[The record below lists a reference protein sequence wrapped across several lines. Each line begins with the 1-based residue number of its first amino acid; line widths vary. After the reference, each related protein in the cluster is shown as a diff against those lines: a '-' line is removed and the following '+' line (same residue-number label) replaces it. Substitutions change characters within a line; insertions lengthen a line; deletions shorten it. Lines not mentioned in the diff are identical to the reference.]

1 MPKQVNKS
9 FQLTVSDL
17 STSTRLDLF
26 LSKKYNQY
34 SRSQWSEHISAGKI
48 KVNGK
53 VVKPSARINNNDMI
67 TGDLPITANSNKLTS
82 PEVTPEII
90 YKDKDV
96 IVINKPAGLLSH
108 ALSNKNADSVAGAF
122 NSEVDDDD
130 PLRSGIVHR
139 LDKQTSGIMILA
151 RNATAKKFLQEQFKA
166 RKVKK
171 TYIALVHGH
180 LQNDA
185 ARLELPITRSSN
197 NPQKMIISKQGK
209 PAISEY
215 HTIKKYK
222 DYTLISIKIMTG
234 RTHQIRVQMAYIGN
248 PVAGD
253 MLYSN
258 KKSLIDIIRQFLHSS
273 ELTIELPSGTIKTF
287 RAPLPDDLE
296 DILKELA

>member
-258 KKSLIDIIRQFLHSS
+258 KKSLKGINRQFLHSS

>member
-122 NSEVDDDD
+122 KSEVDDDD

>member
-122 NSEVDDDD
+122 KSEVDDDD

-258 KKSLIDIIRQFLHSS
+258 KKSLIGINRQFLHSS

>member
-1 MPKQVNKS
+1 MSNQINKS

-34 SRSQWSEHISAGKI
+34 SRSQWSEQISNYKI

-53 VVKPSARINNNDMI
+53 VVKPSTKINNHDVI
-67 TGDLPITANSNKLTS
+67 TGGLPVAISSNKLTA
-82 PEVTPEII
+82 PDITPDII
-90 YKDKDV
+90 FKNKDV

-122 NSEVDDDD
+122 KSEVDDDD

-151 RNATAKKFLQEQFKA
+151 RNPTTKKFLQEQFKA

-258 KKSLIDIIRQFLHSS
+258 KKSLKGINRQFLHSS

>member
-122 NSEVDDDD
+122 KSEVDDDD

-258 KKSLIDIIRQFLHSS
+258 KKSLKGINRQFLHSS

>member
-1 MPKQVNKS
+1 MSNQINKS

-34 SRSQWSEHISAGKI
+34 SRSQWSEQILNYKI

-53 VVKPSARINNNDMI
+53 VVKPSTKINNHDVI
-67 TGDLPITANSNKLTS
+67 TGGLPVAISSNKLTA
-82 PEVTPEII
+82 PDITPDII
-90 YKDKDV
+90 FKNKDV

-151 RNATAKKFLQEQFKA
+151 RNPTTKKFLQEQFKA

-258 KKSLIDIIRQFLHSS
+258 KKSLKGINRQFLHSS